1 MNNLYLLV
9 SFLASFLASVIALS
23 GCSKAAKNQASTD
36 TTSSVQQTTKST
48 ESNKGSVD
56 SIDIKYNK
64 FTLENGLEVIFHIDR
79 SDPVVAVTLT
89 AHVGSSRELPGKTGF
104 AHLFEHLLFLE
115 SENLGKGGLD
125 KMSARIGGSG
135 ANGSTSRDRTNY
147 YQTVPN
153 NALEKMLWAE
163 ADKLGFFINTVT
175 ESVLAKEKQVVKN
188 EKRQSYDNRPYGH
201 TFRVVDQNLY
211 PDGHPYS
218 WQVIGSLD
226 DLQNATLSD
235 VKDFFKRWYV
245 PNNVTLVVS
254 GDFDETQAKQW
265 VHKYFDE
272 IKRGQEFKDIA
283 KRPANLNETK
293 YVVFEDNFAKSPELT
308 ITWPTVPRYHADSY
322 ALEVLKE
329 LLSDGKKA
337 ELNKILIDKLKLTSN
352 VSIFNYESELAGQL
366 MLQVR
371 AFENTDLNSVQ
382 AAINQAFTQFEKN
395 GFSNEDLTRIKAGQE
410 TSFYHGLSSAL
421 GKGFQLAQYN
431 EFTSDP
437 GFINQDVKNILA
449 VNKADV
455 VRVYNQ
461 YIKGQA
467 YVATSFVPK
476 GQKSL
481 ALKNSVDALI
491 KEEVI
496 VNGAE
501 ESFDAS
507 QKASYT
513 KTPSTF
519 DRSQE
524 PKYGNTPVIE
534 VPKVWQN
541 KLNNGLSLYGI
552 ESDEVPLVQLE
563 INIAGGMLF
572 DSPNKVGVANLVAKL
587 MNKGTKNKT
596 PQQLEEAVK
605 QIGASININATRTG
619 INVQASALARNYQ
632 ATMALV
638 SEMLLQPRWDET
650 EFELA
655 KEDILSN
662 IKQQQVR
669 PNAVA
674 ANQFNKLLY
683 GSKHLLANNL
693 IGNDNSVKQI
703 KISDLESY
711 YTNYLSPSL
720 TDFHIVGDVSQEE
733 VLSSFTMLEKQ
744 WQDNEV
750 KLPNVS
756 LPTAPKKAQ
765 IYFYDIPDAK
775 QSVLNIGYP
784 SLKATHKEYYATQV
798 MNYILGGG
806 GFASQLTQQLRETK
820 GYTYNVRSG
829 FRGNYVD
836 GRFLINSGVRTNVTL
851 EAVSLI
857 KEVMTN
863 YQESYSEQDLVTTK
877 GYYLKSNARRFET
890 FNAKLNVLQNMSQYN
905 LPVNYVQ
912 LRAQEVDELTL
923 DKIKSLA
930 RKYIHPQKMIYLIVG
945 DAKSQ
950 LHRLNELG
958 LGTPV
963 LLNP

>member
-1 MNNLYLLV
+1 MNNFYLLV
-9 SFLASFLASVIALS
+9 SFLASVITLT
-23 GCSKAAKNQASTD
+23 GCSEVAKNQASTD
-36 TTSSVQQTTKST
+36 TTSSDQHSSKNIEST
-48 ESNKGSVD
+48 MVSTD
-56 SIDIKYNK
+56 SIDIKYKK
-64 FTLENGLEVIFHIDR
+64 FTLANGLEVIFHIDR

-125 KMSARIGGSG
+125 KMSAQIGGSG

-153 NALEKMLWAE
+153 NALEKMIWAE

-201 TFRVVDQNLY
+201 TFRVVDKNLY
-211 PDGHPYS
+211 PEGHPYS

-226 DLQNATLSD
+226 DLQNATLPD

-265 VHKYFDE
+265 VHKYFNE
-272 IKRGQEFKDIA
+272 IKRGQEFKSIA
-283 KRPANLNETK
+283 KQPANLNETK
-293 YVVFEDNFAKSPELT
+293 NVVFEDNFAKSPELT

-337 ELNKILIDKLKLTSN
+337 ALNKTLIDKLKLTSD

-371 AFENTDLNSVQ
+371 AFENTDLNTVQ
-382 AAINQAFTQFEKN
+382 AAINQAFTQFEIN
-395 GFSNEDLTRIKAGQE
+395 GFSDDDLIRIKAGQE
-410 TSFYHGLSSAL
+410 TSFYRGLSSAL

-431 EFTSDP
+431 EFTNDP

-449 VNKADV
+449 VSKEDV

-461 YIKGQA
+461 YIKGQH

-481 ALKNSVDALI
+481 ALKNSVDALV
-491 KEEVI
+491 KEEII

-501 ESFDAS
+501 ESFDTS
-507 QKASYT
+507 KEASYT
-513 KTPSTF
+513 RTQSTF

-524 PKYGNTPVIE
+524 PEYGKAPIIE

-541 KLNNGLSLYGI
+541 KLSNGINLYGI
-552 ESDEVPLVQLE
+552 ESDEVPLIQLE
-563 INIAGGMLF
+563 MNIAGGLLF

-596 PQQLEEAVK
+596 PQQLEEAIK
-605 QIGASININATRTG
+605 QIGASININATRSG
-619 INVQASALARNYQ
+619 INVQANALARNYQ

-655 KEDILSN
+655 KESILSN

-693 IGNDNSVKQI
+693 MGSEISVKQV
-703 KISDLESY
+703 KISDLENY
-711 YTNYLSPSL
+711 YANYFSPSL
-720 TDFHIVGDVSQEE
+720 TDFHIVGNISKEKVI
-733 VLSSFTMLEKQ
+733 SSFAILEKQ
-744 WQDNEV
+744 WQANDV
-750 KLPNVS
+750 KLPNIS
-756 LPTAPKKAQ
+756 LPTAPEQAR
-765 IYFYDIPDAK
+765 IYFYDIPNAK

-784 SLKATHKEYYATQV
+784 SLKATDEEYYSVQV

-829 FRGNYVD
+829 FSGNRMD

-851 EAVSLI
+851 EAVNLI
-857 KEVMTN
+857 KEIVTN
-863 YQESYSEQDLVTTK
+863 YQESYNEQDLITTK

-890 FNAKLNVLQNMSQYN
+890 FNAKLNILQNMSRYN

-912 LRAQEVDELTL
+912 QRALEVDALTL
-923 DKIKSLA
+923 DELKSLA
-930 RKYIHPQKMIYLIVG
+930 GKHLLPQKMIYLIVG
-945 DAKSQ
+945 DAKTQ
-950 LHRLNELG
+950 LNRLNELG
-958 LGTPV
+958 LGKPI